1 MIFIGIDPG
10 KDGAVAWMD
19 GERNRIEIADAP
31 LLPTREYDIFA
42 AYELLKTAS
51 CDGVEKVCL
60 VIEDTISVPHTA
72 KGQRFLPASDKW
84 LHFSLGMWQG
94 LAAAFRIPVNV
105 VHPKTWKAAIF
116 AGIANDDAAE
126 EMAVIRRF
134 SGHDITAKL
143 RGRLG
148 GRKPGR
154 VDALAICEY
163 GRSLWKVTGSL
174 AA

>member
-10 KDGAVAWMD
+10 KEGAVAWMD
-19 GERNRIEIADAP
+19 GERSRIEIADAP
-31 LLPTREYDIFA
+31 LLPTKEYDIFA
-42 AYELLKTAS
+42 AYELLKVAS
-51 CDGVEKVCL
+51 RDGLEKVCL
-60 VIEDTISVPHTA
+60 VIEDTISVPHKA

-116 AGIANDDAAE
+116 AGIANDDTAE
-126 EMAVIRRF
+126 ELAVIRRF
-134 SGHDITAKL
+134 AGHDIGKKL
-143 RGRLG
+143 RGPQWG
-148 GRKPGR
+148 KKPGR

-163 GRSLWKVTGSL
+163 GRSLWKVTGRV